1 MHHFFHYNIG
11 FCGPGRYFHGPWG
24 LFVMNLMFWCLVLAA
39 LVWFFRAVS
48 RSGRAPG
55 MSWEDPL
62 KKRYAS
68 GEINREEF
76 ERIKE
81 SLR

>member
-1 MHHFFHYNIG
+1 MLHFFHYNNE
-11 FCGPGRYFHGPWG
+11 FCGPGSYSHGPWG
-24 LFVMNLMFWCLVLAA
+24 LVMNLVFWCLILTA

-48 RSGRAPG
+48 RREHAPD
-55 MSWEDPL
+55 MSWEETL